1 MYLEE
6 SFREA
11 RALGL
16 QLDNDAQQDIYATVI
31 QQVAA
36 ARGNIRFAILDVVAD
51 KALYSLPSVDIDGK
65 SLDGAR
71 LRQVYWGPSDV
82 VARIEGLV
90 SFTEGGSVALG
101 AWQELELRQALERY
115 TYKYLD
121 ANHILLVPCPTSNGQ
136 VVLEYLMP
144 KSADEFTPDDWE
156 LVRMGCTAYALAR
169 AHAVAASTMGWD
181 AGTLSVQY
189 TATQINELGEQA
201 RLYMDE
207 YRQRLGVY

>member
-1 MYLEE
+1 
-6 SFREA
+6 
-11 RALGL
+11 
-16 QLDNDAQQDIYATVI
+16 
-31 QQVAA
+31 
-36 ARGNIRFAILDVVAD
+36 
-51 KALYSLPSVDIDGK
+51 
-65 SLDGAR
+65 
-71 LRQVYWGPSDV
+71 
-82 VARIEGLV
+82 
-90 SFTEGGSVALG
+90 
-101 AWQELELRQALERY
+101 
-115 TYKYLD
+115 
-121 ANHILLVPCPTSNGQ
+121 
-136 VVLEYLMP
+136 MP